1 MSLPI
6 EDYALIGD
14 CQTAALVGRNGSID
28 WLCWPRFDS
37 DACFAAL
44 LGTEDHGHWRIAPRD
59 AAARVTRQY
68 RQNTL
73 ILETRFECSEG
84 AVTLID
90 FMPTGRDN
98 PSIVR
103 RLEGRS
109 GRLAMHMQLT
119 LRFDYGSS
127 TPWVTQLEE
136 GDGIS
141 AILGPNVVVL
151 RTSAALEGRD
161 RSTYAT
167 FDVGEGEHVEFTLSW
182 GQSHLPLP
190 EAFDGDAALSHTEA
204 FWRDWSARCEH
215 RGQWRQAVL
224 RSLLTLKALTY
235 APTGGIVAAA
245 TTSLPEKLGGVRNW
259 DYRFC
264 WLRDA
269 TITLQS
275 LLYSGFQ
282 SEATPPPNSCSS
294 TSMARSSTHC
304 TSRVP
309 GVSSTRTRD
318 GRTRSCSS
326 STSRASGSSQMTGSG
341 KCGASAA
348 TSPTPR

>member
-1 MSLPI
+1 MTWKPATETDMEAPDGEAPLRI

-14 CQTAALVGRNGSID
+14 CLTAALVGLNGSID

-37 DACFAAL
+37 EACFAAL
-44 LGTEDHGHWRIAPRD
+44 LGTSKHGRWLLAPQD
-59 AAARVTRQY
+59 AAARRRRSY
-68 RQNTL
+68 RGDTMV
-73 ILETRFECSEG
+73 LETVFETEQGSV
-84 AVTLID
+84 ALID

-167 FDVGEGEHVEFTLSW
+167 FDVGEGEHVDFTLSW

-190 EAFDGDAALSHTEA
+190 EAFDGDAALSHTQA

-215 RGQWRQAVL
+215 RGQWR
-224 RSLLTLKALTY
+224 R
-235 APTGGIVAAA
+235 
-245 TTSLPEKLGGVRNW
+245 
-259 DYRFC
+259 C
-264 WLRDA
+264 
-269 TITLQS
+269 
-275 LLYSGFQ
+275 
-282 SEATPPPNSCSS
+282 C
-294 TSMARSSTHC
+294 ARC
-304 TSRVP
+304 
-309 GVSSTRTRD
+309 
-318 GRTRSCSS
+318 
-326 STSRASGSSQMTGSG
+326 
-341 KCGASAA
+341 
-348 TSPTPR
+348 